1 MSEKVLKG
9 YADVIGKHALVISD
23 HAGPA
28 SYTTGGETLGR
39 SSAPYKPFLGLRTVD
54 MLLCNDLTISG
65 NYLVQS
71 QSVVG
76 GGGSSAYGK
85 LKWLY
90 ASASTGGFAP
100 VASTAITAAGTY
112 TGTTPSVTFSAAPA
126 GGTTATGV
134 AVLNGAGTAV
144 IGILV
149 TNPGS
154 YPVGSPPTITFGAG
168 GATATAA
175 LGTAGAVGTEVAS
188 GTNLGAETVRIMA
201 IGG

>member
-23 HAGPA
+23 HTGPA

-90 ASASTGGFAP
+90 GAGGGGSG
-100 VASTAITAAGTY
+100 VQSVTITAAGTY
-112 TGTTPSVTFSAAPA
+112 TGTTPSVTFAAAPA
-126 GGTTATGV
+126 GGTTATGI
-134 AVLNGAGTAV
+134 AILNGAGTAV
-144 IGILV
+144 IGVLI
-149 TNPGS
+149 TNPGAG
-154 YPVGSPPTITFGAG
+154 YLTAPAVTFGAG
-168 GATATAA
+168 GAN
-175 LGTAGAVGTEVAS
+175 GTAVLNASGAAGTEVAS
-188 GTNLGAETVRIMA
+188 GTNLSGETVRITA